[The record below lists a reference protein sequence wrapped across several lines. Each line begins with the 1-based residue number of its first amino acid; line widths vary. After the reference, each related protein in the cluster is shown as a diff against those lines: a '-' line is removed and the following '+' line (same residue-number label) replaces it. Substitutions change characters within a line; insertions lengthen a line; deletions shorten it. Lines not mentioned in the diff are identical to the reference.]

1 MNQDKFMEMVIR
13 ECQVRSCMTYKFKSK
28 RQLKR
33 FERWF
38 RSKGKKYFGW
48 SRWKAKKEF
57 IAFCEAFNVKVE
69 PDG

>member
-1 MNQDKFMEMVIR
+1 
-13 ECQVRSCMTYKFKSK
+13 MTYKFKSK